1 MNAIIIVA
9 AGFVMYLLGYLIYAR
24 YLSKRIFKL
33 DPNAPVPSRT
43 MEDGTDFV
51 PTNKYVLFGHHFAS
65 IAGAAPIVGP
75 AVAVIWGWVPA
86 LLWVV
91 LGAVLMGCAHDMSA
105 LVLSVRHQARS
116 IGDIAGDIVG
126 KKAVTAYM
134 VIMFFVVVLLMAI
147 FLRLIA
153 GLLIRYPEVVF
164 PAVALVVIALGI
176 GLLIYRTKIGLGL
189 ASIVGI
195 ILMLLSVWWG
205 TGHPYALAEE
215 AMFKSTEIQLGFNA
229 MGSWIIL
236 LAIYSFLA
244 SVLPVWLLLQ
254 PRDYLESFK
263 LYAGMGLL
271 FAGIIATGPTIVA
284 PAIRAS
290 AESGAPP
297 IWPFL
302 FVTIACG
309 ALTGFHSLVASGTT
323 SKQLA
328 NEKHAA
334 FVGYGGMAAE
344 SMLALGA
351 VVACTAGFTTREA
364 WMTHYETWGGATG
377 LWQKVGAF
385 VDGSAYFISS
395 LGIPENLG
403 KTFMGLIIVA
413 FALTT
418 LDSACRLGRYILA
431 EFGRQHRMSFL
442 KDGYV
447 GAAIAAGTA
456 LLLAVMPG
464 VKEGQS
470 VGQLLW
476 PLFGTTN
483 QLLAALVFATVTIYL
498 VKRKTPHWFISIPL
512 VFVAITTVSAMIWN
526 IGTYI
531 RQQNWILTGVGSV
544 ILLAGLALIAL
555 SYGSFKRAKDQ
566 PEPEDVLVAEN
577 LDSPSEIEPTEHN
590 EDLSP
595 M

>member
-1 MNAIIIVA
+1 MNAIVIVV
-9 AGFVMYLLGYLIYAR
+9 AGFVVYLLGYFLYAR
-24 YLSKRIFKL
+24 YLSKKIFKL

-43 MEDGTDFV
+43 MEDGTDFI
-51 PTNKYVLFGHHFAS
+51 PTNRYVLFGHHFAS

-91 LGAVLMGCAHDMSA
+91 LGAVLMGCVHDMSA
-105 LVLSVRHQARS
+105 LVLSVRHKARS

-126 KKAVTAYM
+126 KKAITAYM

-176 GLLIYRTKIGLGL
+176 GLLMYRTKIGLGL

-195 ILMLLSVWWG
+195 ALMLFSVYWG

-215 AMFKSTEIQLGFNA
+215 GMLKSTEIQLGFNA
-229 MGSWIIL
+229 MGGWIIL
-236 LAIYSFLA
+236 QAIYSFLA

-263 LYAGMGLL
+263 LYAGLGLL

-284 PAIRAS
+284 PAVRVAV
-290 AESGAPP
+290 EGAPP

-328 NEKHAA
+328 NEKDAA

-344 SMLALGA
+344 SALAMGA
-351 VVACTAGFTTREA
+351 VIACTAGFATKDA
-364 WMTHYETWGGATG
+364 WMTHYETWGSAAG
-377 LWQKVGAF
+377 LWEKVGAF
-385 VDGSAYFISS
+385 VDGSAYFISN
-395 LGIPENLG
+395 LGIPLELG

-431 EFGRQHRMSFL
+431 EFGRQHRMPFL

-447 GAAIAAGTA
+447 GAAIAAGVA

-512 VFVAITTVSAMIWN
+512 VFVAITTVSAMILN
-526 IGTYI
+526 IVGYL
-531 RQQNWILTGVGSV
+531 RQTPRNWILAVVGSV
-544 ILLAGLALIAL
+544 ILLAGVALIAL
-555 SYGSFKRAKDQ
+555 SYGSFKRAKEQ
-566 PEPEDVLVAEN
+566 PEPEYEPEPAEAN
-577 LDSPSEIEPTEHN
+577 AD
-590 EDLSP
+590 
-595 M
+595 

>member
-1 MNAIIIVA
+1 MNAIVIVV
-9 AGFVMYLLGYLIYAR
+9 AGLALYLVGYFLYAR
-24 YLSKRIFKL
+24 YLSVKIFKL

-43 MEDGTDFV
+43 MEDGTDYI
-51 PTNKYVLFGHHFAS
+51 PTNRYVLFGHHFAS

-91 LGAVLMGCAHDMSA
+91 LGAVLMGCVHDMSA

-116 IGDIAGDIVG
+116 IGDIAGDIIG
-126 KKAVTAYM
+126 KKAITAYM
-134 VIMFFVVVLLMAI
+134 IIMFFVVVLLMAI

-164 PAVALVVIALGI
+164 PSGALVVIALGI
-176 GLLIYRTKIGLGL
+176 GLLMYRTKIGLGP

-195 ILMLLSVWWG
+195 ILMLVSVWWG

-215 AMFKSTEIQLGFNA
+215 GMLKSNEIQLGFNA
-229 MGSWIIL
+229 MGGWIIV
-236 LAIYSFLA
+236 LALYSFLA

-263 LYAGMGLL
+263 LYAGLGLL
-271 FAGIIATGPTIVA
+271 FAGIIATGPTVVA
-284 PAIRAS
+284 PAVRVTV
-290 AESGAPP
+290 EGAPP

-328 NEKHAA
+328 NEKDAA

-344 SMLALGA
+344 SGLAMGA
-351 VVACTAGFTTREA
+351 VVACTAGFATREA
-364 WMTHYETWGGATG
+364 WDTHYATWGSAAG

-403 KTFMGLIIVA
+403 RTFMGLIIVA

-431 EFGRQHRMSFL
+431 EFGRQHRMVFL

-447 GAAIAAGTA
+447 GSAIAAGVA

-464 VKEGQS
+464 VKENQS

-498 VKRKTPHWFISIPL
+498 VKRRTPHWFISIPL
-512 VFVAITTVSAMIWN
+512 VFVAITTVSAMLWN
-526 IGTYI
+526 IWAYV
-531 RQQNWILTGVGSV
+531 QKQNWILAVVGSI
-544 ILLAGLALIAL
+544 ILLAGFILIVL
-555 SYGSFKRAKDQ
+555 SYGSYRGAKNEQ
-566 PEPEDVLVAEN
+566 VIVSQNETED
-577 LDSPSEIEPTEHN
+577 
-590 EDLSP
+590 
-595 M
+595 

>member
-1 MNAIIIVA
+1 MNAIVIVV
-9 AGFVMYLLGYLIYAR
+9 AGLVLYLLGYLLYAR

-33 DPNAPVPSRT
+33 DPTAPVPSRT
-43 MEDGTDFV
+43 MEDGTDFI
-51 PTNKYVLFGHHFAS
+51 PTNRYVLFGHHFAS

-75 AVAVIWGWVPA
+75 ALAVIWGWVPA

-91 LGAVLMGCAHDMSA
+91 LGAVLMGCVHDMSA

-126 KKAVTAYM
+126 KRAVTAYM

-164 PAVALVVIALGI
+164 PAAALVVIALGI
-176 GLLIYRTKIGLGL
+176 GLLIYKTKIGLGL

-215 AMFKSTEIQLGFNA
+215 GMLKSTEIQLGFNA
-229 MGSWIIL
+229 MGAWIIL

-263 LYAGMGLL
+263 LYAGLGLL

-284 PAIRAS
+284 PAVRVTV
-290 AESGAPP
+290 EGAPP

-328 NEKHAA
+328 NEKDAP

-351 VVACTAGFTTREA
+351 VIACTAGFATRDA
-364 WMTHYETWGGATG
+364 WMAHYETWGSAAG

-385 VDGSAYFISS
+385 VDGSAGFISN
-395 LGIPENLG
+395 LGIPLELG
-403 KTFMGLIIVA
+403 RTFMGLIIVA

-431 EFGRQHRMSFL
+431 EFGRQHRMPFL

-447 GAAIAAGTA
+447 GAAIAAGVA

-498 VKRKTPHWFISIPL
+498 VKRRTPHWFISIPL
-512 VFVAITTVSAMIWN
+512 VFVAITTVAAMIWN
-526 IGTYI
+526 IVGYI
-531 RQQNWILTGVGSV
+531 KQQNWILTAVGSV
-544 ILLAGLALIAL
+544 ILLAGFALIGL
-555 SYGSFKRAKDQ
+555 SYGSFKRAKEQ
-566 PEPEDVLVAEN
+566 PELEPEQVAEN
-577 LDSPSEIEPTEHN
+577 PDNPFEIGPT
-590 EDLSP
+590 
-595 M
+595 

>member
-1 MNAIIIVA
+1 MKDINAIYVLVGGIAI
-9 AGFVMYLLGYLIYAR
+9 YLLGYWIYGKYLAR
-24 YLSKRIFKL
+24 RIFKL
-33 DPNAPVPSRT
+33 DADAPVPSKT
-43 MEDGTDFV
+43 MEDGVDYV
-51 PTNKYVLFGHHFAS
+51 PTNRYVLFGHHFAS

-75 AVAVIWGWVPA
+75 AIAVIWGWVPA

-91 LGAVLMGCAHDMSA
+91 FGAVLMGCVHDFSA
-105 LVLSVRHQARS
+105 LILSVRHKARS
-116 IGDIAGDIVG
+116 IGDIAGDLIG

-164 PAVALVVIALGI
+164 PAGALVVIALGI
-176 GLLIYRTKIGLGL
+176 GLLMYRTRIGLGL

-195 ILMLLSVWWG
+195 ALMLVSIWWG
-205 TGHPYALAEE
+205 TGHPWEMPGKTLLE
-215 AMFKSTEIQLGFNA
+215 SNEIQMSFGP
-229 MGSWIIL
+229 MGGWILL
-236 LAIYSFLA
+236 LAIYSFIA

-263 LYAGMGLL
+263 LYAGLGLV

-284 PAIRAS
+284 PEVRLTV
-290 AESGAPP
+290 EGAPP

-328 NEKHAA
+328 NEKDSL
-334 FVGYGGMAAE
+334 FVGYGAMAAE
-344 SMLALGA
+344 SALALCT
-351 VVACTAGFTTREA
+351 VIACTAGFATRDA
-364 WMTHYETWGGATG
+364 WMTHYGDWGSAAG
-377 LWQKVGAF
+377 LWEKVGAF
-385 VDGSAYFISS
+385 VDGSAFFISN
-395 LGIPENLG
+395 LGIPEELG
-403 KTFMGLIIVA
+403 RTFMGLMIVA

-431 EFGRQHRMSFL
+431 EFGRQHRMPFL
-442 KDGYV
+442 TDGYL
-447 GAAIAAGTA
+447 GSAIAAGVA
-456 LLLAVMPG
+456 FILAVMPG
-464 VKEGQS
+464 VEEGKS

-498 VKRKTPHWFISIPL
+498 VKRKTPHWLISIPL
-512 VFVAITTVSAMIWN
+512 VFVAITTVSAMVWN
-526 IGTYI
+526 IWGYVEKK
-531 RQQNWILTGVGSV
+531 NWILTGIGSV
-544 ILLAGLALIAL
+544 ILLAGASLIVMACFAF
-555 SYGSFKRAKDQ
+555 GRAKQ
-566 PEPEDVLVAEN
+566 EIGPPPEPAAKL
-577 LDSPSEIEPTEHN
+577 
-590 EDLSP
+590 
-595 M
+595 